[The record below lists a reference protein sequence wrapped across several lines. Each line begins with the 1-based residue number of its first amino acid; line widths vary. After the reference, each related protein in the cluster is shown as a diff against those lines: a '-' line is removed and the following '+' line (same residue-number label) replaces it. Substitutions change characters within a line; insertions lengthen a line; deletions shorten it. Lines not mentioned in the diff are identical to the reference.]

1 MSQESKL
8 TSPAA
13 VRAVI
18 EQWRK
23 EAVVIDAQANSNQQ
37 FSVRTMELLDVEAS
51 IRRQC
56 ADELEAALTAPELEL
71 ECEIHPMMRKAD
83 CPCGAVSEVP
93 EQARRHFVAGWTA
106 CEYMTSTM
114 TAEDAFDEYV
124 EFIKRA
130 EALKPAVCAACD
142 GTGVETDENGIM
154 RDDVCPECQAPP
166 PAEVPEQAKQPM
178 TNDEAMKLTGRVLTV
193 GGLPFTVI
201 SASTYGDVRVFDPSR
216 NVHLVFD
223 SRETF
228 ENWAHGTP
236 VPAAA
241 PPPAEESR

>member
-1 MSQESKL
+1 V
-8 TSPAA
+8 TSPEA

-93 EQARRHFVAGWTA
+93 EQAKGWQPIETA
-106 CEYMTSTM
+106 PKDGTNLLLCE
-114 TAEDAFDEYV
+114 ARNGEIGNIEHGAW
-124 EFIKRA
+124 EFIERSDW
-130 EALKPAVCAACD
+130 D
-142 GTGVETDENGIM
+142 GAKVYGWCTDFGRI
-154 RDDVCPECQAPP
+154 
-166 PAEVPEQAKQPM
+166 
-178 TNDEAMKLTGRVLTV
+178 DEPTHWMMP
-193 GGLPFTVI
+193 LP
-201 SASTYGDVRVFDPSR
+201 
-216 NVHLVFD
+216 
-223 SRETF
+223 
-228 ENWAHGTP
+228 
-236 VPAAA
+236 A
-241 PPPAEESR
+241 PPPAEEPR

>member
-1 MSQESKL
+1 M
-8 TSPAA
+8 TSPEA

-56 ADELEAALTAPELEL
+56 ADELEAALA
-71 ECEIHPMMRKAD
+71 
-83 CPCGAVSEVP
+83 AVSEPNKFPPVQLQDGASP
-93 EQARRHFVAGWTA
+93 EWT
-106 CEYMTSTM
+106 CPQCGK
-114 TAEDAFDEYV
+114 DLLFCDHP
-124 EFIKRA
+124 K
-130 EALKPAVCAACD
+130 LAVS
-142 GTGVETDENGIM
+142 
-154 RDDVCPECQAPP
+154 
-166 PAEVPEQAKQPM
+166 EVPEQAKQPM

>member
-1 MSQESKL
+1 M

-18 EQWRK
+18 EQLIAKWQQ
-23 EAVVIDAQANSNQQ
+23 EAAALKARAKALSDEGHDSWSNGY
-37 FSVRTMELLDVEAS
+37 SGEAAS
-51 IRRQC
+51 RLKC
-56 ADELEAALTAPELEL
+56 ADELEAAIGREL
-71 ECEIHPMMRKAD
+71 IRDFH
-83 CPCGAVSEVP
+83 AVS
-93 EQARRHFVAGWTA
+93 
-106 CEYMTSTM
+106 
-114 TAEDAFDEYV
+114 
-124 EFIKRA
+124 
-130 EALKPAVCAACD
+130 
-142 GTGVETDENGIM
+142 
-154 RDDVCPECQAPP
+154 
-166 PAEVPEQAKQPM
+166 EVPEQAKQPM